1 MTTCSVMRGTSAL
14 AARTAFG
21 YRDLKALSRRVR
33 GKDGPLCC
41 VSRLTGVSQRVPRE
55 VSD

>member
-1 MTTCSVMRGTSAL
+1 MRGTSAL

-41 VSRLTGVSQRVPRE
+41 VSRLTGVSRPVPRE
-55 VSD
+55 ISDLPQ